1 MKLKTLLLTIFVL
14 MCSTYAVTADP
25 APPGFYR
32 SGDGVFMGQG
42 TGYGTPSDIMRDIGL
57 NVFELTT
64 LNMPG
69 WHVSNG
75 ILDATVTGMWS
86 GGWAYSDGMNIPDL
100 LVVGVDNA
108 WAAYCVRDWTWEAC
122 PAGTVDFVGNWDT
135 DDLGGDRIDHL
146 SLLQAVRPMSGVTC
160 TVPEPNT
167 FLLVMLALAVLYLT
181 LRICFI
187 TRG

>member
-1 MKLKTLLLTIFVL
+1 MIPVKLNMHNF
-14 MCSTYAVTADP
+14 MCYRDNVPSVSFDNIHTACI
-25 APPGFYR
+25 
-32 SGDGVFMGQG
+32 SGDNG
-42 TGYGTPSDIMRDIGL
+42 
-57 NVFELTT
+57 
-64 LNMPG
+64 
-69 WHVSNG
+69 NG

-122 PAGTVDFVGNWDT
+122 PAGTVDFIGNWDT

-167 FLLVMLALAVLYLT
+167 LLLVMLALAVLYLT